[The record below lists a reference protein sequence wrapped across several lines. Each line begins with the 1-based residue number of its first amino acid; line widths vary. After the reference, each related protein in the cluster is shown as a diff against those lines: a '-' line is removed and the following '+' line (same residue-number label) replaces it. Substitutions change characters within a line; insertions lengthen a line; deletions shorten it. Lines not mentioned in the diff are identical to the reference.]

1 MGNYE
6 SYQEALKIQEEL
18 KQKEFEN
25 WARGV
30 LPYYDSVSVEELKTL
45 RALYE
50 TAKSWQEV
58 VNRTLSMALN
68 FNTTDIDY
76 ANDYE
81 KNNAQLSAARA
92 ALKNYIQTLNQSYG
106 EPTPKTNYL

>member
-18 KQKEFEN
+18 KQREFEI

-30 LPYYDSVSVEELKTL
+30 LPYYDSVQDEELKTL

-50 TAKSWQEV
+50 TAKAWQEV
-58 VNRTLSMALN
+58 VSKTLNMDMN
-68 FNTTDIDY
+68 MDY
-76 ANDYE
+76 DNDYD
-81 KNNAQLSAARA
+81 KNIAQLSAARA

-106 EPTPKTNYL
+106 EPTPKINYL